1 MNRLYLV
8 GQGDRSY
15 FDLRGMSFIGLSE
28 FDRNSEQPLIHPI
41 LDYSYI
47 FGKPVVGGE
56 LGFRVNITSL
66 SRKDA
71 DFDPISTSAFAGNL
85 CDSRDF
91 TPAEKHSGQLSVARR
106 ARRIHARVGRHDL
119 AEDGHQ

>member
-15 FDLRGMSFIGLSE
+15 FDLRGMSFIGFSE
-28 FDRNSEQPLIHPI
+28 FDRNSEQPLIHPM

-56 LGFRVNITSL
+56 LGFRVNFTSL

-71 DFDPISTSAFAGNL
+71 DYDPISTTAFQVIFAIAAISLRGGTN
-85 CDSRDF
+85 
-91 TPAEKHSGQLSVARR
+91 PGQLSAARR
-106 ARRIHARVGRHDL
+106 ARRLHARVGRHDL